1 MSCFGKKLI
10 EIIKKRH
17 QSVPLFLQIF
27 PCIFPHHSY
36 LLCTYLYSS
45 IHKSIFLLIASQ
57 VKLNF
62 VVYYIVLYFLIS
74 SLYTL
79 YFNVVISIPINF
91 LKIGAESII
100 IFFLQMIKSQ
110 AQPVSNKYS
119 SIISYI

>member
-27 PCIFPHHSY
+27 PCIIPPSSI
-36 LLCTYLYSS
+36 LLCPYLYSS

-79 YFNVVISIPINF
+79 YFNTIIFLPINF

-100 IFFLQMIKSQ
+100 ILSLHMINPQ

-119 SIISYI
+119 SII